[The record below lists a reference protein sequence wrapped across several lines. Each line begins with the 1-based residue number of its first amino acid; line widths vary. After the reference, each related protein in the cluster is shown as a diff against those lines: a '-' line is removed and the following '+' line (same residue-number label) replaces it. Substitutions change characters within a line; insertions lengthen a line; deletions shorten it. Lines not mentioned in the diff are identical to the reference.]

1 MNTSRIERIG
11 MIGLGKMGRPM
22 TRHLVNKGFS
32 VTGFDVSDEAMLA
45 ARALGAGTAATPAEV
60 AGQSDLAIVVVGF
73 DSEVEKAVLADDGL
87 LGGAKPGLVIAIS
100 STVAP
105 RTVKDL
111 ASRGEG
117 KGVTFLDAP
126 LCRGERAAEEGKL
139 LVMGGGDQDVFNAC
153 RPAFET
159 FADAIFHLGNLGAG
173 QVGKMVNN
181 LILWACMSADYEGL
195 KLGAKLGVEEEPL
208 RQALLQSSAS
218 NWALETWREQRQM
231 PWAEKDMSIVLKEA
245 DKARLS
251 LPLCGVIKE
260 VIKGIKIERGYA
272 MPEAAED

>member
-1 MNTSRIERIG
+1 MKTSKIERIG

-32 VTGFDVSDEAMLA
+32 VTGFDVTDEAMLA
-45 ARALGAGTAATPAEV
+45 ARALGAAAASAPAEV

-87 LGGAKPGLVIAIS
+87 LAGAKRGLVIAIS

-105 RTVKDL
+105 QTVKDL

-117 KGVTFLDAP
+117 QGVKFLDAP
-126 LCRGERAAEEGKL
+126 LCRGERAAEEGRL
-139 LVMGGGDQDVFNAC
+139 LVMGGGARDVFDAC

-159 FADAIFHLGNLGAG
+159 FADAIFHLGELGAG

-181 LILWACMSADYEGL
+181 LILWACFSADYEGL

-208 RQALLQSSAS
+208 RRALLQSSAA

-231 PWAEKDMSIVLKEA
+231 PWAEKDMTIVLEEA
-245 DKARLS
+245 DKARIS

-260 VIKGIKIERGYA
+260 VIKGIKIERGYPL
-272 MPEAAED
+272 PEAVKD